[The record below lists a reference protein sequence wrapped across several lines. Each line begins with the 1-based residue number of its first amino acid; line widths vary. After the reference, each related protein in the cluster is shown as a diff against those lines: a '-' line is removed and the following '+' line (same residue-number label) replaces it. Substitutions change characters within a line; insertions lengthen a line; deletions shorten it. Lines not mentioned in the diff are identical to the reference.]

1 VPVLRIRIA
10 GRTLAV
16 RSPVRLGLARPYDA
30 FRVARG
36 ADIAVEVRPGP
47 LPPLPAEI
55 LFRSG
60 GTWTA
65 HPQGSRLVYAF
76 RTKGPDAA
84 PDRLLV
90 VNRARTRATLHVP
103 PFRAGSPRPLGYPLD
118 DLLFQHHLAVAG
130 RLVVHGCGLVVD
142 GAAVVFAGHSGA
154 GKSTTARLWKRLDP
168 RTLVLSD
175 DRIVLERSG
184 RGFRA
189 HGTPWHGEGHF
200 AAAGKAPLG
209 ALFFLRHGAR
219 TRVTPLS
226 VADAAARLF
235 ARTFPPPWDAAVIG
249 KTLDVCGRVAATVP
263 AFDLSFRPDGSA
275 VDAVRR
281 TLAAG

>member
-1 VPVLRIRIA
+1 MPVLRIRVA

-16 RSPVRLGLARPYDA
+16 RSPVRLGIAPAYEA

-36 ADIAVEVRPGP
+36 SDIAVEVRPGP
-47 LPPLPAEI
+47 LPPLPAGA

-65 HPQGSRLVYAF
+65 HALGSRVVYAF
-76 RTKGPDAA
+76 RTTGPDTA
-84 PDRLLV
+84 PDRLLF
-90 VNRARTRATLHVP
+90 VNRARTRAVLHVP
-103 PFRAGSPRPLGYPLD
+103 PFRAGSPRPLGFPLD
-118 DLLFQHHLAVAG
+118 DLLFQHHLAAAG
-130 RLVVHGCGLVVD
+130 RLVVHCCGLVVD

-154 GKSTTARLWKRLDP
+154 GKSTTARLWSRLDR

-175 DRIVLERSG
+175 DRIVLARAA

-189 HGTPWHGEGHF
+189 HGTPWHGEGRF
-200 AAAGKAPLG
+200 AAAGSAPLA

-219 TRVTPLS
+219 TRVTPVS

-235 ARTFPPPWDAAVIG
+235 ARTFPPPWDGSLIG
-249 KTLDVCGRVAATVP
+249 RTLEECGRVAAAVP
-263 AFDLSFRPDGSA
+263 AYDLRFRPDASA

>member
-16 RSPVRLGLARPYDA
+16 RSPVRLGLARSYDA

-36 ADIAVEVRPGP
+36 SDIAVDVRPGP
-47 LPPLPAEI
+47 LPPLPAPT

-65 HPQGSRLVYAF
+65 HPLGSRVVYAF
-76 RTKGPDAA
+76 RTTGPDAA

-90 VNRARTRATLHVP
+90 VNRARTRAILHVP
-103 PFRAGSPRPLGYPLD
+103 PFRAGSPRPLGFPLD

-154 GKSTTARLWKRLDP
+154 GKSTTARLWSRLDP

-175 DRIVLERSG
+175 DRIVLARDI
-184 RGFRA
+184 RGVRA
-189 HGTPWHGEGHF
+189 YGTPWHGEGRF
-200 AAAGKAPLG
+200 AHAGSAPLR

-219 TRVTPLS
+219 TRVTPVP

-235 ARTFPPPWDAAVIG
+235 ARTFPPPWDASVIG
-249 KTLDVCGRVAATVP
+249 KTLDACGRVAATVP
-263 AFDLSFRPDGSA
+263 AFDLSFRPDASA

>member
-1 VPVLRIRIA
+1 VAVLRIRIA

-16 RSPVRLGLARPYDA
+16 QSPVRLGIAPAYGA

-47 LPPLPAEI
+47 LPPLPAEV

-65 HPQGSRLVYAF
+65 HPQGPRLVYAF
-76 RTKGPDAA
+76 RTTGPDAA

-103 PFRAGSPRPLGYPLD
+103 PFRAGSPRPLGFPLD
-118 DLLFQHHLAVAG
+118 DLLFQHHLAQAG

-142 GAAVVFAGHSGA
+142 GAAVLFPGHSGA
-154 GKSTTARLWKRLDP
+154 GKSTTARLWKRLDR

-175 DRIVLERSG
+175 DRIVLERRG

-189 HGTPWHGEGHF
+189 HGTPWHGEGRF
-200 AAAGKAPLG
+200 AAAGSAPLA
-209 ALFFLRHGAR
+209 ALFFLRHGPH
-219 TRVTPLS
+219 TRVAPLP

-235 ARTFPPPWDAAVIG
+235 ARTFPPPWDAAAIG
-249 KTLDVCGRVAATVP
+249 KTLEVCGRVAAVVP
-263 AFDLSFRPDGSA
+263 AFDLSFRPDASA